1 MKKIPNL
8 KQQKKKEEKWNLSNE
23 QVAKAISIA
32 VAIADQSQAE
42 MLKKREELSHK
53 RRHSVLSNTSVSSA
67 LIKKPGGD
75 QGLDGNWNVKWRTP
89 VIMWTIFIVGAIIYK
104 IVDMNTLQWFG
115 RTIYFSKDTMR
126 FYSLLFF
133 FDVLWFSWCVLFFL
147 ALVGV
152 VLSPILKFCH
162 DGLEHCTIAPR

>member
-1 MKKIPNL
+1 MKKIPKL
-8 KQQKKKEEKWNLSNE
+8 KQQKKKEEKWNISSE
-23 QVAKAISIA
+23 EAAKAISIA

-75 QGLDGNWNVKWRTP
+75 QGLDGNWNVKWRKP
-89 VIMWTIFIVGAIIYK
+89 VMMWTIFIVAAIIYK

-115 RTIYFSKDTMR
+115 HTIYFSKDTMR
-126 FYSLLFF
+126 GGIWFF
-133 FDVLWFSWCVLFFL
+133 LDVLWFSLCALFFL

-152 VLSPILKFCH
+152 VLSPILKFL
-162 DGLEHCTIAPR
+162 GLTK